1 MEQSLRGGFYSKT
14 VFFYIARE
22 ILFTFCVCFLFFF
35 FIFFVNQLLLM
46 AREILEKRVPVYQ
59 VALLVL
65 YSLPSIIAMASPFA
79 CLTGTLMTIGRLSS
93 DNEILVLLSSGF
105 SYKIVFFPAV
115 LVGVLI
121 SLFSFLANDIL
132 LPAGTVQFSRLYRRI
147 LISSPAL
154 ELEANSVKRFKNSVV
169 ITGPVSDKTIEDI
182 LIIDRTAE
190 GERRLIIAKRAELE
204 DMEDGKLSINL
215 EKAFLQ
221 SGKEN
226 LKQDYD
232 YASALSLKYLVP
244 RDDLVQAVYAA
255 GPREMSSV
263 DVKKEIQEKRI
274 TLAQTMEGEY
284 RKITGETLKVEQA
297 LREGN
302 TESRLD
308 NTLDDLAYMIDAAR
322 GMLRDRSLSIYRLEY
337 YKKFSIPFGALSFVL
352 AAVSIGLMARKSG
365 QTVGFI
371 IGICIAALYWS
382 LLLTGQDLGM
392 RGFSPF
398 WSMWFPNILAV
409 AGGVILTVVRV
420 FV

>member
-1 MEQSLRGGFYSKT
+1 
-14 VFFYIARE
+14 
-22 ILFTFCVCFLFFF
+22 
-35 FIFFVNQLLLM
+35 
-46 AREILEKRVPVYQ
+46 
-59 VALLVL
+59 
-65 YSLPSIIAMASPFA
+65 
-79 CLTGTLMTIGRLSS
+79 MTIGRLSS

-105 SYKIVFFPAV
+105 SYKIVFFPAIA
-115 LVGVLI
+115 VGTLI
-121 SLFSFLANDIL
+121 SLFSFFANDIL
-132 LPAGTVQFSRLYRRI
+132 LPAGTIQFSRLYRRI

-182 LIIDRTAE
+182 LIVDRTGE
-190 GERRLIIAKRAELE
+190 GERRLIIAKQAELE
-204 DMEDGKLSINL
+204 DMKDGKLSINL
-215 EKAFLQ
+215 KKAFLQ
-221 SGKEN
+221 SGKEKI
-226 LKQDYD
+226 KQDYD

-244 RDDLVQAVYAA
+244 QEDLVQAVYAA

-263 DVKKEIQEKRI
+263 DVKKGIEEKRI
-274 TLAQTMEGEY
+274 KLSEAMEGEY
-284 RKITGETLKVEQA
+284 RKITEETLRAEQS

-302 TESRLD
+302 NENNRLGS
-308 NTLDDLAYMIDAAR
+308 TIEDLAYMIDTAR
-322 GMLRDRSLSIYRLEY
+322 DMLRDRSLSIYRLEY

-392 RGFSPF
+392 RGFFPF
-398 WSMWFPNILAV
+398 WAMWFPNILAIT
-409 AGGVILTVVRV
+409 GGLILTLVRV

>member
-1 MEQSLRGGFYSKT
+1 VFKNKFYSKT
-14 VFFYIARE
+14 VFFYIGKE

-46 AREILEKRVPVYQ
+46 AREILAKRVPLFQ

-79 CLTGTLMTIGRLSS
+79 CLTGTLMTIGRLNS
-93 DNEILVLLSSGF
+93 DNEILVLLNSGF
-105 SYKIVFFPAV
+105 SYRVIFSPAIAAGIV
-115 LVGVLI
+115 I
-121 SLFSFLANDIL
+121 SLFSFFANDIL

-169 ITGPVSDKTIEDI
+169 ITGPVLDRTIQDI
-182 LIIDRTAE
+182 LIIDRTSE
-190 GERRLIIAKRAELE
+190 GERRLIIAGQAELK
-204 DMEDGKLSINL
+204 DTEDGNLSINL
-215 EKAFLQ
+215 KKAFLQ

-226 LKQDYD
+226 TKQDYD
-232 YASALSLKYLVP
+232 YAFASSLEYLVP

-263 DVKKEIQEKRI
+263 DIKKEILEKRI
-274 TLAQTMEGEY
+274 QLSETMEIEY
-284 RKITGETLKVEQA
+284 RKITGEALKTEQD

-302 TESRLD
+302 NENNRLGNAVTE
-308 NTLDDLAYMIDAAR
+308 LAYQIEAA
-322 GMLRDRSLSIYRLEY
+322 GGLLRDRSLSIYRLEY
-337 YKKFSIPFGALSFVL
+337 YKKFAIPFGALSFIL
-352 AAVSIGLMARKSG
+352 AAVSIGLMANKSG

-382 LLLTGQDLGM
+382 LLLIGQDLGM

-398 WSMWFPNILAV
+398 WSMWFPNILAIT
-409 AGGVILTVVRV
+409 GGLILTVVRV
-420 FV
+420 FVR